1 MRLWSAVLA
10 TSSAGLC
17 LAAEAG
23 SLPPPVEPVPFH
35 QVELADGFWLPR
47 LRLNHQHTIPF
58 AFRQS
63 EETGRIRNFE
73 VAGRLVEGTFNTIY
87 PFDDSDVYKIIEG
100 ASYSLQIFPD
110 PKLDAYL
117 DEVIAKIAAAQEP
130 DGYLYTNRTIL
141 GSRAHEWAGTRR
153 WELVQQLSH
162 ELYNLGHLFEAAA
175 AHHQATG
182 KQSLLQVALK
192 AAELLLRDFGWGK
205 EEKYPGHQEVELGLV
220 KLYRLTGRRELLD
233 LARFFLDVRGPGGDP
248 YNQAHQKVWEQS
260 EAVGHAVRAN
270 YMYSAMADVAALT
283 GDARYLKAADRI
295 WEDVVARKLYITGGV
310 GSTASGE
317 AYGAAYQLP
326 NLTAYCETCASIAN
340 VMWNHRMFLLH
351 GDARYLD
358 VAERTL
364 YNALLSG
371 LGLAGDRFFYPN
383 PLESDGSHE
392 RSPWF
397 GCACCPSNLTRFL
410 PSLPGYLYG
419 RRGNRLYVN
428 LYVGSRA
435 RLQLDGSPLQV
446 TQTTGY
452 PWNGEVRLRM
462 DPPEPRQFEIA
473 LRLPGWSR
481 GEAVPSDLYRF
492 AGNSA
497 DHPRVLVNGAE
508 ETWREE
514 NGFAVLAR
522 RWQPG
527 DEIRL
532 LLPMDI
538 HLVRAHPAVEADRDL
553 LALQR
558 GPLVYCAEWADNP
571 GRSLGELAV
580 GKSSRLG
587 YRFDPTLLGGVGVI
601 AVAGGSGD
609 RRADPEWT
617 AIPYYAW
624 ANRGKGEMRVWIRD
638 AGGQSP

>member
-10 TSSAGLC
+10 TCSAGLC
-17 LAAEAG
+17 LAAETG

-47 LRLNHQHTIPF
+47 LRLNHRHTIPF

-220 KLYRLTGRRELLD
+220 KLYRLTGRREFLD

-248 YNQAHQKVWEQS
+248 YSQAHQKVWEQS

-283 GDARYLKAADRI
+283 GDARYLKASDRI

-317 AYGAAYQLP
+317 AYGAPYQLP

-351 GDARYLD
+351 GSARYLD

-410 PSLPGYLYG
+410 PSLPGYVYG
-419 RRGNRLYVN
+419 RKGNRLYVN

-435 RLQLDGSPLQV
+435 RLQLAGSPLQV
-446 TQTTGY
+446 TQTTEY
-452 PWNGEVRLRM
+452 PWSGEVLLRV
-462 DPPEPRQFEIA
+462 DPPEPSQFEIA

-492 AGNSA
+492 AGPSA
-497 DHPRVLVNGAE
+497 DHPRILVNGAE
-508 ETWREE
+508 EAWREE
-514 NGFAVLAR
+514 SGFAVLAR

-538 HLVRAHPAVEADRDL
+538 HLVRAHPAVEADRGR

-580 GKSSRLG
+580 GKSWSLG

-601 AVAGGSGD
+601 TVAGGSGD
-609 RRADPEWT
+609 RRGDRKWT

-638 AGGQSP
+638 AGSQSE